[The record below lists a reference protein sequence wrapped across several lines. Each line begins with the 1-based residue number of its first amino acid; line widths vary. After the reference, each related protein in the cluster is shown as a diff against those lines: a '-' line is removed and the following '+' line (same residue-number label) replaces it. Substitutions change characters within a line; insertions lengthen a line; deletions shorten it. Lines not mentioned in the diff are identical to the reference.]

1 MTIPNIMEAGHNV
14 LRFNLRDRRSVDTG
28 FWAWLQWGCG
38 CALEHQK
45 NDLNESKNNMC
56 WNDFVKK
63 NALSVWLCESIL
75 FNTFDIFWSMPLEDN
90 NLKDSWHF
98 FPLFW
103 PLHWAFL
110 GHKFG
115 LLKFGISHAL
125 KRRIWTLLEGLCL
138 LIWWF
143 SSLKLSKSLISKGQG
158 IFGPF

>member
-1 MTIPNIMEAGHNV
+1 MSVGWVTIPNIMEAGHNV

-75 FNTFDIFWSMPLEDN
+75 FNTFDPCLWKTTIWKTHDI
-90 NLKDSWHF
+90 
-98 FPLFW
+98 FPLCFGPCTGPFW
-103 PLHWAFL
+103 ATSLACW
-110 GHKFG
+110 
-115 LLKFGISHAL
+115 S
-125 KRRIWTLLEGLCL
+125 LESLMLSKGAYGLC
-138 LIWWF
+138 WRVCVFWF
-143 SSLKLSKSLISKGQG
+143 GG
-158 IFGPF
+158 FHR